1 MRRKRNVNDKT
12 FVIKCGGST
21 LAALP
26 DSFFTDLRN
35 LLLEGW
41 VPVIVHG
48 GGPAINDT
56 LAALGIKSE
65 FVGGLRKTSEEV
77 LDVVEMVL
85 SGKLNKEIVRRIQ
98 LAGARAVGL
107 SGTDGWL
114 LEAEPVENAHEVGL
128 VGRVIHVNTELI
140 KGVAALG
147 YVPVISPVGIG
158 VNGSQRYNINADTAA
173 GAVASGLAVRQMI
186 VVTDV
191 PGILKTE
198 NGNRKVLAQVTTAEI
213 EDMIASG
220 DIYGGMIPKVRAAMA
235 CIQGDVQEVVIVDG
249 SLPRVLSH
257 ILKNG
262 DIGTRIIRK

>member
-1 MRRKRNVNDKT
+1 MNDKT

-41 VPVIVHG
+41 IPVIVHG
-48 GGPAINDT
+48 GGPAINET
-56 LAALGIKSE
+56 LAALGIESE
-65 FVGGLRKTSEEV
+65 FIGGLRKTNEAV

-85 SGKLNKEIVRRIQ
+85 SGKINKEIVRRIQ

-114 LEAEPVENAHEVGL
+114 LEAEPVENAQEVGL
-128 VGRVIHVNTELI
+128 VGRVVHVNAELI

-173 GAVASGLAVRQMI
+173 GAVASGLAARRMI

-191 PGILKTE
+191 PGILKTDE
-198 NGNRKVLAQVTTAEI
+198 DGSKRVLAQATTAEI
-213 EDMIASG
+213 EEMIVSG

-249 SLPRVLSH
+249 SLPRVLSRT
-257 ILKNG
+257 LKSG
-262 DIGTRIIRK
+262 DTGTRIIRN